1 MADEKEQL
9 STREF
14 VDIILDTAMKE
25 RASDVHIEPRIKDL
39 RVRFRID
46 GILHEKWVKPLY
58 ELEAII
64 NRIKVLTNIDI
75 TIRDIPQEGHFLK
88 EILPG
93 QAKQPES
100 AAPHTDEQSNVID
113 VRVSIFPTVYG
124 ESVVLRL
131 LDQRNIL
138 LSLDKLGMD
147 AGALTTYKSL
157 ISKLY
162 GMVLITGPS
171 GAGKSTTL
179 YSTILALR
187 SSEKNIVTLEDPV
200 ELHLE
205 NIRQT
210 QISETQRT
218 FTYATGLQR
227 ILRQDP
233 DVIMIGEIRDPE
245 TAEQAVRASLMGRIV
260 LSTIHANSALG
271 TIARLIDMKV
281 ERSLVAY
288 ALNGVISQRLVR
300 TICPSCRIAYTPNPK
315 YLAYF
320 DLNTQSHEFIKGSGC
335 EACHHTGY
343 AGRTSIAEVLEIDDD
358 LELLIV
364 ERAPMHALVEYIAEK
379 KMPTLKDDAIKK
391 ILTGITTCEEAARA
405 V

>member
-9 STREF
+9 PAREF
-14 VDIILDTAMKE
+14 IDLILDTAMKE
-25 RASDVHIEPRIKDL
+25 RASDVHIEPRIKDM
-39 RVRFRID
+39 RIRFRID
-46 GILHEKWVKPLY
+46 GILHEKWIKPLY

-88 EILPG
+88 EILQG
-93 QAKQPES
+93 QAKQTES

-113 VRVSIFPTVYG
+113 MRVSIFPTVYG

-131 LDQRNIL
+131 LDQKNIL

-147 AGALTTYKSL
+147 TDALATYKSL

-179 YSTILALR
+179 YSTLLALR

-218 FTYATGLQR
+218 LTYATGLQR

-271 TIARLIDMKV
+271 TIARLIDMEV

-300 TICPSCRIAYTPNPK
+300 TICSSCRIAYTPDPK

-320 DLNTQSHEFIKGSGC
+320 DLNTREHEFMKGSGC
-335 EACHHTGY
+335 EVCHKTGY

-364 ERAPMHALVEYIAEK
+364 ERAPMHALVEYVAEK
-379 KMPTLKDDAIKK
+379 KMPTLKSDAIKK
-391 ILTGITTCEEAARA
+391 ILAGITTCEEAARA

>member
-9 STREF
+9 SAREF
-14 VDIILDTAMKE
+14 IDLVLDTAIKE

-39 RVRFRID
+39 RIRFRID
-46 GILHEKWVKPLY
+46 GILHEKWIKPLY

-75 TIRDIPQEGHFLK
+75 TIREVPQEGHFLK

-93 QAKQPES
+93 QAKQAKS
-100 AAPHTDEQSNVID
+100 AALHTDEQSNVID
-113 VRVSIFPTVYG
+113 LRVSIFPTVYG

-147 AGALTTYKSL
+147 TDALATYKSL

-179 YSTILALR
+179 YSTLLALR
-187 SSEKNIVTLEDPV
+187 GPEKNIVTLEDPV

-210 QISETQRT
+210 QISETQRALS
-218 FTYATGLQR
+218 YATGLQR

-300 TICPSCRIAYTPNPK
+300 IICPSCRIAYTPDPK

-320 DLNTQSHEFIKGSGC
+320 DLDTREHEFMKGSGC
-335 EACHHTGY
+335 EMCHHTGY

-364 ERAPMHALVEYIAEK
+364 ERAPMHTLVEYVVKK
-379 KMPTLKDDAIKK
+379 KMPTLKSDAIKK
-391 ILTGITTCEEAARA
+391 ILAGITTCEEAAHA